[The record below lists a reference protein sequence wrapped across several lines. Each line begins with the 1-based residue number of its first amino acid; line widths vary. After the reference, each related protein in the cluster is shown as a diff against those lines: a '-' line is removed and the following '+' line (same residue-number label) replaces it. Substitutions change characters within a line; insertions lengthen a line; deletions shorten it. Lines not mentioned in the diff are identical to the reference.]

1 MEGLSDRG
9 STPLTSTK
17 IKGQDSK
24 ESCPLILDSVPQGGA
39 PPQRISCCDSHR
51 RVVES
56 RQEILS
62 SSIIA
67 RKMTT
72 VGRIAYFN
80 GTIGNYEEM
89 TIPFSDRSVF
99 YGDAVYD
106 AVLVLDRKAFAL
118 ELHLDRLYRSCA
130 MTEIPFEMP
139 REELKGE
146 IDRLLDQSDMGSVM
160 LYLQVTRG
168 AAPRKHEYPV
178 GVKPNLLMF
187 TSPVSL
193 PPKDKRASLLSME
206 DLRFQYCN
214 IKTTNLLP
222 NVFAAQKATGAGAT
236 EALLHRGG
244 RVTEAAHSSILMIQ
258 DGTVVMPP
266 LDELILPGIT
276 RAIIQ
281 QICEENAIPVDVRVF
296 TVDELMGA
304 DEIILCSTTKS
315 VLFVYEIDGRPVGG
329 KDPALRRRIQELFA
343 GKIWADTG
351 VRV

>member
-1 MEGLSDRG
+1 M
-9 STPLTSTK
+9 
-17 IKGQDSK
+17 
-24 ESCPLILDSVPQGGA
+24 
-39 PPQRISCCDSHR
+39 
-51 RVVES
+51 
-56 RQEILS
+56 
-62 SSIIA
+62 
-67 RKMTT
+67 T
-72 VGRIAYFN
+72 VGKTAYFN
-80 GTIGNYEEM
+80 GTIGNYDEM

-106 AVLVLDRKAFAL
+106 AVLVLDRKPFAL
-118 ELHLDRLYRSCA
+118 ELHLDRLYKSCA

-146 IDRLLDQSDMGSVM
+146 IDRLLAQTDMGSAM

-168 AAPRKHEYPV
+168 AAPRKHEYPA

-187 TSPVSL
+187 TAPVSV
-193 PPKDKRASLLSME
+193 PPKDKRASLLSVD

-236 EALLHRGG
+236 EALLHRGE

-276 RAIIQ
+276 RAILQ
-281 QICEENAIPVDVRVF
+281 QICQENGIPVDIRIF
-296 TVDELMGA
+296 TVEELKRA
-304 DEIILCSTTKS
+304 DEIILCSTTKN
-315 VLFVYEIDGRPVGG
+315 VLFVYEIDGMGVGG
-329 KDPALRRRIQELFA
+329 KNPALREKLQALFVE
-343 GKIWADTG
+343 KIWADTG
-351 VRV
+351 VKL